1 VKTIHDSQT
10 AILYLITLRMLI
22 SAGVVQ
28 AQESNDELAKAAQN
42 PLANLMSFPFQNNT
56 NFNYGPE
63 GDRTQILLNIQPV
76 IPLIGG
82 RIITRTILPL
92 LWQPEFTTENNVSA
106 FGLADINFTAFYSP
120 PSKSVTWGIGPI
132 LTIPTGYKYSSGKW
146 GLGPSFV
153 ILVSQPKMVYGLL
166 INNVWSIAGNSE
178 RSDINHMLLQPF
190 FNYNFSDGAYIGSIP
205 IITSNWQ
212 EESGQQWTIPL
223 GLSAGKI
230 VRFGMLPVNLQ
241 AGAYVNVVKPDIGP
255 DWQLR
260 LQMQLL
266 MPTSIFQAGKNR

>member
-1 VKTIHDSQT
+1 MHDSQT

-266 MPTSIFQAGKNR
+266 LPTSIFQAGKNR